1 MPIFYAANETFKNTI
16 RFSVD
21 LKEAVEPDAF
31 SRAVREVQARYPYFS
46 VRVQREQENFVL
58 ETNPEPFAISEANRA
73 VCLNS
78 PESNG
83 HLLAFAFGGNTVS
96 VDISHFICDGN
107 GLLPLIKTLAYYYIL
122 ERYGDGGVD
131 SGDVWLSTAPVSE
144 REYRYPLPAAP
155 LPQEEGEF
163 HPPKMDS
170 PFIFAPDFFDR
181 GGVYAYHLQ
190 IPQSGLMR
198 AAKATGG
205 SPVSFVCGMM
215 YLATLRLFPDNGN
228 DIVFQIPH
236 NYREAI
242 GAPLSHDCLARVL
255 FAKLSPASDG
265 GNVAELNAKLRE
277 QIAAGSGKAADVQA
291 VNGLIQLGVYL
302 ETLPLAEKQ
311 RTMQN
316 VVASALATHT
326 FGVSYTGN
334 VSWGGMEKYI
344 ADVHP
349 YAGERE
355 RDSEISVE
363 IFTVGD
369 CFSLCV
375 MQPGKNPAFARQ
387 LTACF
392 AENGVPCTLRGEE
405 RYLLPDY
412 RLP

>member
-1 MPIFYAANETFKNTI
+1 
-16 RFSVD
+16 
-21 LKEAVEPDAF
+21 
-31 SRAVREVQARYPYFS
+31 
-46 VRVQREQENFVL
+46 
-58 ETNPEPFAISEANRA
+58 
-73 VCLNS
+73 
-78 PESNG
+78 
-83 HLLAFAFGGNTVS
+83 
-96 VDISHFICDGN
+96 
-107 GLLPLIKTLAYYYIL
+107 
-122 ERYGDGGVD
+122 
-131 SGDVWLSTAPVSE
+131 
-144 REYRYPLPAAP
+144 
-155 LPQEEGEF
+155 
-163 HPPKMDS
+163 
-170 PFIFAPDFFDR
+170 
-181 GGVYAYHLQ
+181 
-190 IPQSGLMR
+190 MR
-198 AAKATGG
+198 AAKAIGG
-205 SPVSFVCGMM
+205 SPVSFVCGMT
-215 YLATLRLFPDNGN
+215 YLATLRLFPGNGN

-236 NYREAI
+236 NYREVL

-265 GNVAELNAKLRE
+265 VNVSELNAKLRK

-291 VNGLIQLGVYL
+291 VNGLIQLGAYL
-302 ETLPLAEKQ
+302 ETLPLAEKR

-316 VVASALATHT
+316 VVASTLATHT

-355 RDSEISVE
+355 RDNEISVE

-369 CFSLCV
+369 HFSLCV